1 MSVREMQSRK
11 GQAMK
16 PRITRRSIFQAAS
29 CCGGTIMKLSG
40 VGTVCLLSLS
50 VAFTSASP
58 GSAADRNPGYLKM
71 ALVNMRCLGSHG
83 ADSSANQAAVR
94 QNLDRHL

>member
-1 MSVREMQSRK
+1 
-11 GQAMK
+11 
-16 PRITRRSIFQAAS
+16 
-29 CCGGTIMKLSG
+29 MKLSG